1 MQRPNSALVTDACDA
16 ALLRRGTTRTLGIM
30 EASIS
35 RSNRAKS
42 ALMMGA
48 AFLVL
53 FWISLMVASVI
64 PVVGALVQ
72 AAVFFGSPFTWALA
86 ASGQLKG
93 AHPYLLGFAI
103 AAPYPLM
110 GLIIGYAW
118 PGNFPESGEFS
129 EQSWLDLRCRAC

>member
-1 MQRPNSALVTDACDA
+1 
-16 ALLRRGTTRTLGIM
+16 M

-48 AFLVL
+48 AFLLL

-72 AAVFFGSPFTWALA
+72 AAVFFGSPFTWALS

-93 AHPYLLGFAI
+93 AHPYLLGFTI

-118 PGNFPESGEFS
+118 PVEFS
-129 EQSWLDLRCRAC
+129 RKWPILRAIMARFALSCLLIWAVGAGLALFAAAHDS